1 MPTSLAPPLTRQR
14 AVLLAAYTGD
24 ESWRPE
30 ASLDELARLA
40 GPAGVEV
47 VGQVSQRARGHQPA
61 SYIGKGRVRTLKEEK
76 SSLAF
81 NAVIADDELTPE
93 QHRYLENVLDVDVLD
108 RTAVILHIFAQHA
121 RSREGQLQ
129 VELAQY
135 RYRLPRLTGRGVE
148 LSRMGAAARGGMGV
162 NVRGPGETKLET
174 DRRRIRRRI
183 SELNREIES
192 VRAKRAHSRRQR
204 RLSGTPVVA
213 LAGYTNAGKS
223 TLLNALTGAGVLSSD
238 QLFAT
243 LDPTTRRVQM
253 PSGQEILL
261 TDTVGFI
268 QKLPS
273 DLVAAFRATLEE
285 IVEADLILHV
295 VDASHPQ
302 VEEQVEAVED
312 ELEDLGVGDRPR
324 LTVLNKCDLVAPER
338 LGRLRDDLDA
348 CVAISA
354 LTGHGLVQLAEQ
366 IAAAIA
372 AAFVHVDVQIPYD
385 DAALVSLFRT
395 RGMVDAEQHDDRGTH
410 ITGKLPA
417 ALLPSF
423 RAYLS

>member
-1 MPTSLAPPLTRQR
+1 
-14 AVLLAAYTGD
+14 
-24 ESWRPE
+24 
-30 ASLDELARLA
+30 
-40 GPAGVEV
+40 
-47 VGQVSQRARGHQPA
+47 
-61 SYIGKGRVRTLKEEK
+61 
-76 SSLAF
+76 
-81 NAVIADDELTPE
+81 
-93 QHRYLENVLDVDVLD
+93 VDVLD
-108 RTAVILHIFAQHA
+108 RTALILHIFAQHA

-135 RYRLPRLTGRGVE
+135 RYLLPRLTGRGVE
-148 LSRMGAAARGGMGV
+148 LSRMGAASRGGTGV

-183 SELNREIES
+183 SELNREIEA
-192 VRAKRAHSRRQR
+192 VRSQRAQSRRER
-204 RLSGTPVVA
+204 RLSGIPVVA

-243 LDPTTRRVQM
+243 LDPTTRRVHL
-253 PSGQEILL
+253 PGGQEILL

-302 VEEQVEAVED
+302 VEEQAEAVED
-312 ELEDLGVGDRPR
+312 ELEDLGVAGRAR
-324 LTVLNKCDLVAPER
+324 LTVLNKADLVPAER
-338 LGRLRDDLDA
+338 LSRLAEELGA
-348 CVAISA
+348 GVAVSA
-354 LTGHGLVQLAEQ
+354 LKGEGIEQLETS
-366 IAAAIA
+366 IATAIA
-372 AAFVHVDVQIPYD
+372 AAFVPVEVRIPF
-385 DAALVSLFRT
+385 AASSLVGLFRT
-395 RGMVDAEQHDDRGTH
+395 RGMVDVEQHDAGGTH
-410 ITGKLPA
+410 ITGRLPA

-423 RAYLS
+423 RPYFS